1 MAPPLTGIRIT
12 IAEDHDDTR
21 DILEQ
26 VLCHQGAILTSVST
40 ARDAPAIVGHC
51 DIILTDFSM
60 PGEDGVWLLEQV
72 TLQGR
77 PVPVLAVSGF
87 AEQQVPR
94 LADVPFTRKLL
105 KPVDPWHLAGIII
118 KVLQP
123 PAPRN
128 ETPTPDT

>member
-1 MAPPLTGIRIT
+1 
-12 IAEDHDDTR
+12 
-21 DILEQ
+21 
-26 VLCHQGAILTSVST
+26 
-40 ARDAPAIVGHC
+40 
-51 DIILTDFSM
+51 
-60 PGEDGVWLLEQV
+60 
-72 TLQGR
+72 
-77 PVPVLAVSGF
+77 VSGF